1 MHSRTRHP
9 GSFRELRPHSQGII
23 IAGRPQSSPGRALS
37 RNSHSSS
44 VKSSQSSSVM
54 SAPDP
59 SLSLLDIEQICY
71 QRINEIEEDLK
82 NAFLTCDADQNFTV
96 TKGELYRVLQH
107 FIVPLTQS
115 QFDALLTKIPVNGNG
130 TIPYLQFLAK
140 YHRASTSASQV
151 SAVKRRQSSGQMN
164 RALTLNELEF
174 QLKHT
179 ISKNMKNIV
188 RSCRLFDYNQNG
200 QIQKH
205 ELRRILENHCFRMK
219 DVEYEKIWNRYRVG
233 KNNTLDYKDL
243 LRNLGVNVELQNR
256 PVEESAEQALNW
268 EAVQLEQQK
277 RKSWRPPSSTKR
289 FTSEDCTIDELET
302 AFRKKMCT
310 AYPNLVKAF
319 RAFDI
324 AQVGY
329 VTVDALKSV
338 INNFIFP
345 LSNGTFHELMS
356 RFRVTVTDKIPWE
369 QLLKQFHDPVMIENG
384 QTKPTRS
391 NHRVNPA
398 KGASK
403 EFSSDHIL
411 HKLHRH
417 IQEAYPSL
425 KQAFLVL
432 DDGSNGSISRKE
444 LRRIVD
450 CMMFRMTDEQFK
462 ELMIILDPEHTGFIT
477 YHQFLSLFE
486 ERESATDHKWLNN
499 TRLATKGTPVLLAWD
514 TMKDIL
520 CEKITSN
527 SKDFYKSVQSF
538 DREGTGIIN
547 KDHFKEMLLTYCPSL
562 SEDHFHIICEQY
574 NEVSSNGVAYM
585 EFLRDLGVP
594 ISHTGDFNGVSS
606 DIIEGS
612 QFGEELRQTYQS
624 GRMRETENPAS
635 YLVRKIPAEE
645 VMDKLKD
652 CMAKHECTR
661 KDGVLACNTLPNGK
675 SLKKDVQKVLG
686 DHELHLDE
694 DQLNVLTE
702 KLECTK
708 EGLSYMDLVSLFE
721 VPQEDRPGVTLQD
734 TSNHRVHNTKFHYM
748 TAEECLSQ
756 FMDKLREGY
765 GEAYTAFYKIDSN
778 RDGIVTMHD
787 FRSLLESFMFI
798 ITQKEYERLLH
809 ILGLHLSSTLNYM
822 EFLHLLQKQEKDECP
837 PWLNSLY
844 RPKETL
850 ECADL
855 ACEQAHYY
863 LVTKARGRWH
873 DLAKTFCEIDRQG
886 NGIVQ
891 SKDLRNVLFRFSLPI
906 TPKEF
911 EKLWKRYDPEGKGYL
926 THQEFLQK
934 LGVNLASGDCG
945 PSRRIVEDDHTCI
958 PKHYSKQQKT
968 QEEMHEFQKHQTN
981 ALDIKAIEQ
990 QIKDKFRDYYQ
1001 EFSAAFAKMDT
1012 NKDGFITVHD
1022 FQSMLR
1028 GFHFYLDDHQFLNLL
1043 YRLRIKAY
1051 DSKISYFDFLKAV
1064 DDGRAST
1071 YGQRQEQIVSSENF
1085 QTLSPQKALDKLKD
1099 MVTSSYDVLCKAFI
1113 AFDKD
1118 VTGTIKPFQLH
1129 QIIDSFCFKLTDKQF
1144 RYLLSKLTLNEDHTI
1159 DWKAFL
1165 HGFSVFSTEFE
1176 NLWHILPLNSYGNLK
1191 YHEFLKRF
1199 SCEMPATP
1207 LRMLLASDTEKYPK
1221 PSSPVKHDLTSSR
1234 SPSRIRRPKTAPSVL
1249 NKSNTDIRRP
1259 RTAAAHSSPLINCE
1273 QIENK
1278 LRNNLQKTWQE
1289 IHKACREKDPERVG
1303 EITASDFLGVME
1315 RFNMDMAEE
1324 ELDQLTIKYAIRN
1337 RGKFSYPDFFRNV
1350 MLGPKPHEHAP
1361 LQRMKVQKPQIPMST
1376 GVHGPLFLDAMLRM
1390 QPQIHNSWKPMRRTF
1405 QSCDNARTGYIN
1417 VQDFRQILRKY
1428 GINLSEEEFFHILG
1442 FFDKDL
1448 KSTISYNDFLSAL
1461 LR

>member
-1 MHSRTRHP
+1 
-9 GSFRELRPHSQGII
+9 
-23 IAGRPQSSPGRALS
+23 
-37 RNSHSSS
+37 
-44 VKSSQSSSVM
+44 
-54 SAPDP
+54 
-59 SLSLLDIEQICY
+59 
-71 QRINEIEEDLK
+71 
-82 NAFLTCDADQNFTV
+82 
-96 TKGELYRVLQH
+96 
-107 FIVPLTQS
+107 
-115 QFDALLTKIPVNGNG
+115 
-130 TIPYLQFLAK
+130 
-140 YHRASTSASQV
+140 
-151 SAVKRRQSSGQMN
+151 
-164 RALTLNELEF
+164 
-174 QLKHT
+174 
-179 ISKNMKNIV
+179 
-188 RSCRLFDYNQNG
+188 
-200 QIQKH
+200 
-205 ELRRILENHCFRMK
+205 
-219 DVEYEKIWNRYRVG
+219 
-233 KNNTLDYKDL
+233 
-243 LRNLGVNVELQNR
+243 
-256 PVEESAEQALNW
+256 
-268 EAVQLEQQK
+268 
-277 RKSWRPPSSTKR
+277 
-289 FTSEDCTIDELET
+289 
-302 AFRKKMCT
+302 
-310 AYPNLVKAF
+310 
-319 RAFDI
+319 
-324 AQVGY
+324 
-329 VTVDALKSV
+329 
-338 INNFIFP
+338 
-345 LSNGTFHELMS
+345 
-356 RFRVTVTDKIPWE
+356 
-369 QLLKQFHDPVMIENG
+369 
-384 QTKPTRS
+384 
-391 NHRVNPA
+391 
-398 KGASK
+398 
-403 EFSSDHIL
+403 
-411 HKLHRH
+411 
-417 IQEAYPSL
+417 
-425 KQAFLVL
+425 
-432 DDGSNGSISRKE
+432 
-444 LRRIVD
+444 
-450 CMMFRMTDEQFK
+450 
-462 ELMIILDPEHTGFIT
+462 
-477 YHQFLSLFE
+477 
-486 ERESATDHKWLNN
+486 
-499 TRLATKGTPVLLAWD
+499 
-514 TMKDIL
+514 MKDIL

-527 SKDFYKSVQSF
+527 WKDFYQSVQSF

-547 KDHFKEMLLTYCPSL
+547 KDHFKEMLLTCCPSL

-574 NEVSSNGVAYM
+574 NDVSSNGVAYM
-585 EFLRDLGVP
+585 EFLRDLGVC

-606 DIIEGS
+606 NIIEGS

-635 YLVRKIPAEE
+635 YLVRKIPVEE

-652 CMAKHECTR
+652 CMAKHEFTR

-765 GEAYTAFYKIDSN
+765 GDAYSAFYEIDSN

-981 ALDIKAIEQ
+981 ALDIKDIEQ

-1043 YRLRIKAY
+1043 YRLRIKVY
-1051 DSKISYFDFLKAV
+1051 DSKISYFDFLKAI
-1064 DDGRAST
+1064 DDGRAPT

-1099 MVTSSYDVLCKAFI
+1099 MVTSSYDVLCKPSSTWVERVQKVTRPKSTQELSMKDILARMREVVVARFYTIAQDFI
-1113 AFDKD
+1113 NIDYANIDVVSKD
-1118 VTGTIKPFQLH
+1118 DFRDIFSRNVML
-1129 QIIDSFCFKLTDKQF
+1129 LTDDQ
-1144 RYLLSKLTLNEDHTI
+1144 
-1159 DWKAFL
+1159 
-1165 HGFSVFSTEFE
+1165 FE
-1176 NLWHILPLNSYGNLK
+1176 NLWHILPLNSYGNLR

-1289 IHKACREKDPERVG
+1289 VHKACREKDPERVG
-1303 EITASDFLGVME
+1303 EITASDFLDEYRSTRPTV
-1315 RFNMDMAEE
+1315 
-1324 ELDQLTIKYAIRN
+1324 
-1337 RGKFSYPDFFRNV
+1337 FR
-1350 MLGPKPHEHAP
+1350 
-1361 LQRMKVQKPQIPMST
+1361 
-1376 GVHGPLFLDAMLRM
+1376 
-1390 QPQIHNSWKPMRRTF
+1390 
-1405 QSCDNARTGYIN
+1405 CDVENAAADT
-1417 VQDFRQILRKY
+1417 
-1428 GINLSEEEFFHILG
+1428 
-1442 FFDKDL
+1442 
-1448 KSTISYNDFLSAL
+1448 
-1461 LR
+1461 